1 MNKPTKITPKH
12 YENIIEKSQEVHFE
26 IYSQED
32 LGILLR
38 FLTASKNEAR
48 VLELGT
54 GTGLALSWILDGLGA
69 KGVVVSVEKEAQY
82 LELAASFFGED
93 SRLQLVHKDAHLWV
107 NENKTTRFDII
118 FADTWT
124 GKFTELETVLNM
136 VKPGG
141 FYVVDDLNQQ
151 PDWPRGHQDKVILL
165 LDKLKCQKDF
175 YTLPLDIGSGFMVL
189 CRKRN

>member
-69 KGVVVSVEKEAQY
+69 KGVVVSVEK
-82 LELAASFFGED
+82 
-93 SRLQLVHKDAHLWV
+93 
-107 NENKTTRFDII
+107 
-118 FADTWT
+118 
-124 GKFTELETVLNM
+124 VL
-136 VKPGG
+136 
-141 FYVVDDLNQQ
+141 LNQCRMV
-151 PDWPRGHQDKVILL
+151 RGF
-165 LDKLKCQKDF
+165 KL
-175 YTLPLDIGSGFMVL
+175 
-189 CRKRN
+189 

>member
-1 MNKPTKITPKH
+1 MNNPSKTTPEK
-12 YENIIEKSQEVHFE
+12 YKSIIEKSQEIHFE
-26 IYSQED
+26 MYSQED
-32 LGILLR
+32 LGVLLR
-38 FLTASKNEAR
+38 FLTASKKDAR

-54 GTGLALSWILDGLGA
+54 GTGLALSWILDGLGM

-82 LELAASFFGED
+82 LELATSFFRED
-93 SRLQLVHKDAHLWV
+93 SRLQLVHQDAHLWV
-107 NENKTTRFDII
+107 NENKAAQFDLI

-165 LDKLKCQKDF
+165 LEKLKCQKDF
-175 YTLPLDIGSGFMVL
+175 YKLPLDIGSGFMVL

>member
-1 MNKPTKITPKH
+1 M
-12 YENIIEKSQEVHFE
+12 
-26 IYSQED
+26 YSQED

-38 FLTASKNEAR
+38 FLTASKKEAW

-82 LELAASFFGED
+82 LELAASFFGDD
-93 SRLQLVHKDAHLWV
+93 SRLQLVHQDAHLWV
-107 NENKTTRFDII
+107 NENKKARFDLI

-124 GKFTELETVLNM
+124 GKFTELETVLDM

-151 PDWPRGHQDKVILL
+151 PDWPKGHQDKVILL
-165 LDKLKCQKDF
+165 LEKLKCQKDF